1 MDPKYFCESQYAE
14 IDISSRKCCEDELIM
29 NDKEHEM
36 LQQNNDSLLTHQLFT
51 NISLENIPELES
63 EVEQTEI
70 EYLK

>member
-1 MDPKYFCESQYAE
+1 MDPKYLCESQYAE
-14 IDISSRKCCEDELIM
+14 NDISSRSSREDELIM

-63 EVEQTEI
+63 ELE
-70 EYLK
+70 